1 MKLVLLSITCSFF
14 VFASFAQPKFSKH
27 LSKFYKFVP
36 AGLVVIDKDTVS
48 VQAFYMFSHE
58 MTNYNWMEFRAD
70 LEKSGRTAD
79 YEIARV
85 HGENWTLNG
94 NSNASMAEQY
104 YKHPAYR
111 DYPVVNITHE
121 AATLFCAWLTEK
133 LNSLPKPLGVKV
145 TVRLPLHAEY
155 IRAGV
160 GDKLGEWYPWCD
172 KFMRNPKGDFRANFA
187 RVLNSQITR
196 GENGEWKIMPYP
208 DGDRTMNADYFAPSI
223 SYWQS
228 EFGMY
233 NLSGNAAEMTNTPGI
248 AVGGSFRDF
257 GYDIRLQ
264 STKKYEGSAIDVGFR
279 VVVTWLP
286 N

>member
-94 NSNASMAEQY
+94 NSNASMAQQY

-111 DYPVVNITHE
+111 DYPVVNITHK
-121 AATLFCAWLTEK
+121 AATLFCAWHTYL
-133 LNSLPKPLGVKV
+133 
-145 TVRLPLHAEY
+145 R
-155 IRAGV
+155 
-160 GDKLGEWYPWCD
+160 
-172 KFMRNPKGDFRANFA
+172 
-187 RVLNSQITR
+187 
-196 GENGEWKIMPYP
+196 
-208 DGDRTMNADYFAPSI
+208 
-223 SYWQS
+223 
-228 EFGMY
+228 
-233 NLSGNAAEMTNTPGI
+233 
-248 AVGGSFRDF
+248 
-257 GYDIRLQ
+257 IRLH
-264 STKKYEGSAIDVGFR
+264 V
-279 VVVTWLP
+279 P
-286 N
+286 

>member
-1 MKLVLLSITCSFF
+1 MKLVLPAITCMLFL
-14 VFASFAQPKFSKH
+14 FASFAQPKFSKH

-36 AGLVVIDKDTVS
+36 AGLVMMDKDTVS
-48 VQAFYMFSHE
+48 VQAFYMFNHE
-58 MTNYNWMEFRAD
+58 TTNFQWKEFQMD
-70 LEKSGRTAD
+70 LEKNGKTAEL
-79 YEIARV
+79 EISRV
-85 HGENWTLNG
+85 RGENWNSNG

-121 AATLFCAWLTEK
+121 AAERYCLWVTDK

-145 TVRLPLHAEY
+145 QVRLPFHAEL

-160 GDKLGEWYPWCD
+160 GDQLGAWYPW
-172 KFMRNPKGDFRANFA
+172 KHEFMRNPKGDFLANFT

-196 GENGEWKIMPYP
+196 GENGEWKILPRIQ
-208 DGDRTMNADYFAPSI
+208 GNRTMNADYFAPSI
-223 SYWQS
+223 SYWPS
-228 EFGMY
+228 EYGMY
-233 NLSGNAAEMTNTPGI
+233 NLSGNAAEMINIPGV

-264 STKKYEGSAIDVGFR
+264 SKKKYEGSAIDVGFR
-279 VVVTWLP
+279 VVVTWL
-286 N
+286 